1 MWALHV
7 TIIWDLCISK
17 KVYVWAWHTKRTGQT
32 KFSMRYIKEETAND
46 LRSKLHKR
54 NEQTKYNYV
63 ATYMVE
69 DVAKT
74 FRHEANIGSFTPYQ

>member
-1 MWALHV
+1 
-7 TIIWDLCISK
+7 
-17 KVYVWAWHTKRTGQT
+17 
-32 KFSMRYIKEETAND
+32 MRYIKEETAND
-46 LRSKLHKR
+46 LTSKLHKR

-63 ATYMVE
+63 ATYMME